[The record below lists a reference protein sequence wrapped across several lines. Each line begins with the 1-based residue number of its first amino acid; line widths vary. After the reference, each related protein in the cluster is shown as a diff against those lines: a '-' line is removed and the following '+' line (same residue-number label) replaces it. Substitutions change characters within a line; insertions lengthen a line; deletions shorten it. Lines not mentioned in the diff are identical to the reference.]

1 MVRRDLLR
9 SVIGLT
15 GSLVLT
21 RSAAAAARTSKF
33 RAIAF
38 DAFPIFDPRPIAAR
52 CEALFPGRGGE
63 LVQMW
68 RTRQFEYTW
77 LRATAGRYAD
87 FERVTAES
95 LAFATEALKLD
106 LTAEKRDQLLQAHFE
121 LKAWPDVI
129 PVLRSLRGAGLP
141 LVFLSNFTPGMLN
154 GCIESAGLEGMFDQV
169 LSTDSAQT
177 YKPDPRAYALG
188 EAALNMPREHILF
201 VAFAGWD
208 AAGAKLFG
216 YSTFWVNRLGL
227 PPERFGPTPDATS
240 TDLGA
245 LPAYIG

>member
-1 MVRRDLLR
+1 MIRRDGLR

-21 RSAAAAARTSKF
+21 GSAAAAAGRSKF

-52 CEALFPGRGGE
+52 CEALFPGRGPE
-63 LVQMW
+63 LLQMW

-95 LAFATEALKLD
+95 LAFAAEALKLD

-121 LKAWPDVI
+121 LKTWPDVI
-129 PVLRSLRGAGLP
+129 PVLTRFRDAGLP
-141 LVFLSNFTPGMLN
+141 LAFLSNFTPGMLN
-154 GCIESAGLEGMFDQV
+154 SCIKSAGLEGMFDAV
-169 LSTDSAQT
+169 LSTGSAQT
-177 YKPDPRAYALG
+177 YKPDPRAYALE
-188 EAALNMPREHILF
+188 EAALKLPRERILF

-216 YSTFWVNRLGL
+216 YPTFWVNRLGL
-227 PPERFGPTPDATS
+227 PPERFGPMPDATS
-240 TDLGA
+240 SDLSV
-245 LPAYIG
+245 LPAYVG

>member
-9 SVIGLT
+9 SVIGFT
-15 GSLVLT
+15 GSLALT
-21 RSAAAAARTSKF
+21 RSAAAAASTARF

-52 CEALFPGRGGE
+52 CEALFPGRGPE
-63 LVQMW
+63 LLQMW

-95 LAFATEALKLD
+95 LAFAADALKLD
-106 LTAEKRDQLLQAHFE
+106 LTAEKRDRLLQAHFE
-121 LKAWPDVI
+121 LQTWPDVMAA
-129 PVLRSLRGAGLP
+129 LKSLRDAGLP
-141 LVFLSNFTPGMLN
+141 LVFLSNFTSGMLN
-154 GCIESAGLEGMFDQV
+154 SCIKSAGLEGIFDEV
-169 LSTDSAQT
+169 LSTDLAQT

-188 EAALNMPREHILF
+188 EAALKVPRERILF

-216 YSTFWVNRLGL
+216 YPTFWVNRLGL
-227 PPERFGPTPDATS
+227 PPERFGPMPDATS
-240 TDLGA
+240 TGLGA
-245 LPAYIG
+245 LPAFVG

>member
-9 SVIGLT
+9 SVVGLT

-21 RSAAAAARTSKF
+21 GSAARAAGPSRFS
-33 RAIAF
+33 AIAF
-38 DAFPIFDPRPIAAR
+38 DAFPIFDPRPIASR
-52 CEALFPGRGGE
+52 CETLFPGRGGE

-95 LAFATEALKLD
+95 LAFAADALKLD
-106 LTAEKRDQLLQAHFE
+106 LTGEKRDQLLQAHFE

-129 PVLRSLRGAGLP
+129 PALTSLRRAGLR

-154 GCIESAGLEGMFDQV
+154 SCIKSAGLEGMFDDV
-169 LSTDSAQT
+169 LSTGSAQT

-188 EAALNMPREHILF
+188 EIALETPRERILF

-216 YSTFWVNRLGL
+216 YPTFWVNRLGL
-227 PPERFGPTPDATS
+227 PPERFGPMPDATS
-240 TDLGA
+240 TDLNA
-245 LPAYIG
+245 LPAYIS

>member
-21 RSAAAAARTSKF
+21 GSATAATGTSKF

-38 DAFPIFDPRPIAAR
+38 DAFPIFDPRPIASR

-63 LVQMW
+63 LVQTW

-121 LKAWPDVI
+121 LKAWPDVM
-129 PVLRSLRGAGLP
+129 PVLTSLRGAGLP

-154 GCIESAGLEGMFDQV
+154 GCIKSAGLEGMFDEV

-188 EAALNMPREHILF
+188 EAALKLPRERILF

-216 YSTFWVNRLGL
+216 YPTFWVNRLGL
-227 PPERFGPTPDATS
+227 PPERFGPMPDAAS
-240 TDLGA
+240 ADLGA

>member
-15 GSLVLT
+15 GSLALAG
-21 RSAAAAARTSKF
+21 SAAAAAGTSRF

-38 DAFPIFDPRPIAAR
+38 DAFPIFDPRSIAAR
-52 CEALFPGRGGE
+52 CEALLPGRGGE

-68 RTRQFEYTW
+68 RIRQFEYTW
-77 LRATAGRYAD
+77 LRTAAGRYAD
-87 FERVTAES
+87 FERVTSES
-95 LAFATEALKLD
+95 LAFATDALKLD

-121 LKAWPDVI
+121 LKTWPDVI
-129 PVLRSLRGAGLP
+129 PVLTRLKGAGLP
-141 LVFLSNFTPGMLN
+141 LAFLSNFTPGMLSS
-154 GCIESAGLEGMFDQV
+154 CIKSAGVDGMFDAV

-188 EAALNMPREHILF
+188 EAALELPRERILF

-216 YSTFWVNRLGL
+216 YPTFWVNRFGL
-227 PPERFGPTPDATS
+227 PSERFGPMPDATS

>member
-1 MVRRDLLR
+1 MIRRDVLM

-21 RSAAAAARTSKF
+21 GSAAAAAGRSKF

-52 CEALFPGRGGE
+52 CEALFPGRGSE
-63 LVQMW
+63 LIQTW

-77 LRATAGRYAD
+77 LRTAAGRYAD

-95 LAFATEALKLD
+95 LTFAAEALKLD

-121 LKAWPDVI
+121 LKTWPNVI
-129 PVLRSLRGAGLP
+129 PVLTRLRDAGLP

-154 GCIESAGLEGMFDQV
+154 SCIKSAGLEGMFDAV

-188 EAALNMPREHILF
+188 EAALNLPRERILF

-216 YSTFWVNRLGL
+216 YPTFWANRLGL
-227 PPERFGPTPDATS
+227 PPERFGPMPDATS
-240 TDLGA
+240 SDLSA

>member
-9 SVIGLT
+9 SLAGLA
-15 GSLVLT
+15 GSLTLP
-21 RSAAAAARTSKF
+21 RSAAAAAGPSRF
-33 RAIAF
+33 GAIAF

-52 CEALFPGRGGE
+52 CDALFPGRGGE
-63 LVQMW
+63 LIQTW

-77 LRATAGRYAD
+77 LRTAAGHYAD

-95 LAFATEALKLD
+95 LAFAADALKLD

-121 LKAWPDVI
+121 LKTWPDVMS
-129 PVLRSLRGAGLP
+129 VLTSLRGAGLP

-154 GCIESAGLEGMFDQV
+154 ACIKSAGLEGMFDDV

-188 EAALNMPREHILF
+188 EAALKMPRERILF

-216 YSTFWVNRLGL
+216 YPTFWVNRLGL
-227 PPERFGPTPDATS
+227 PPERFGPLPDITS
-240 TDLGA
+240 SDLSA

>member
-1 MVRRDLLR
+1 MDRRNLLR

-21 RSAAAAARTSKF
+21 GSAAAAARTSKF

-63 LVQMW
+63 LVQSW
-68 RTRQFEYTW
+68 RTRQLEYTW
-77 LRATAGRYAD
+77 LRATADRYAD

-121 LKAWPDVI
+121 LKAWPDVM
-129 PVLRSLRGAGLP
+129 PVLTSLRGTGLA
-141 LVFLSNFTPGMLN
+141 LVFLSNFTPRMLN
-154 GCIESAGLEGMFDQV
+154 GCIKSAGLEGMFDQV
-169 LSTDSAQT
+169 LSTDSART

-216 YSTFWVNRLGL
+216 YTTFWVNRLGL

-240 TDLGA
+240 SDLGA